1 MIKYIRKK
9 GRKNFVWEN
18 EDYSNGIYTI
28 EKKNFGNKS
37 WLMKDSE
44 KYFTASWYKDN
55 KYQVIEKFFTKQEA
69 IDFLNQIFLQNKERA

>member
-37 WLMKDSE
+37 LMLLKMVNL
-44 KYFTASWYKDN
+44 Y
-55 KYQVIEKFFTKQEA
+55 
-69 IDFLNQIFLQNKERA
+69 IFLKLRILITLLLCMITMVI